1 MTTMTTCFAL
11 FCYIYISTFYL
22 FIYTIILLL
31 SRHSRHKKYKEL
43 KMSNLSYDDF
53 KNKSSLV

>member
-1 MTTMTTCFAL
+1 MTTCFAL